1 VLCQFRSLSE
11 QTDGRPPAGSALQ
24 GSDMPSDARSSRGT
38 VTAVTPGCGRSPPP
52 ASPDHQAIGPD
63 VGPPPG
69 TPPRGE
75 RDHHAIGGAPPVRLI
90 FKRELLERV
99 GLSFP
104 TIWKMMQQGRFPR
117 ARVIGGKS
125 VWIESE
131 VDDFLAALPL
141 RQYKGDA

>member
-1 VLCQFRSLSE
+1 MPSDTKSSRGTATAVAPGC
-11 QTDGRPPAGSALQ
+11 GRPPAN
-24 GSDMPSDARSSRGT
+24 
-38 VTAVTPGCGRSPPP
+38 
-52 ASPDHQAIGPD
+52 PDHQTIGPEA
-63 VGPPPG
+63 GPPRA

-75 RDHHAIGGAPPVRLI
+75 RDHHENEGAPPVRLI
-90 FKRELLERV
+90 FKRELLQRV

-117 ARVIGGKS
+117 ARVIGSKS

-141 RQYKGDA
+141 RQYKGD